1 MNDKTIEEGLKIPP
15 PLNSISP
22 STAYSLNIVYMSTN

>member
-1 MNDKTIEEGLKIPP
+1 MNDKTIEEGLKIP